1 MVAFHDR
8 RESNYTSVEDVREGV
23 DLQPTDTLSKN
34 MIDGRFFVRGALN
47 EEGRREFVLHEALPN
62 GRVIERGRYDRRY
75 KANSQA
81 QDLAPTSIYD
91 V

>member
-8 RESNYTSVEDVREGV
+8 RESRYDSVEDVRQGV

-34 MIDGRFFVRGALN
+34 MIDGRFFVRGELT

-75 KANSQA
+75 KANSDA
-81 QDLAPTSIYD
+81 QGLPPTATYD